1 MDLQQ
6 AKILINKVN
15 SLFKGM
21 EEGNQTLSSI
31 ERDLMLS
38 YIRQLYEEFLNT
50 RGDIP
55 MAKVPTRSIEGEGL
69 KPAFE
74 VIAPKAPKKTSKPK
88 IIEVPDSLKDLKPSP
103 PKSKLKLKTKGVKNV
118 TSSPIAPSKSK
129 SKKVTSPSKPIS
141 KKKGAYNVL
150 FEFKAAKE
158 LSEKLSER
166 RIEDL
171 TKAMAINDR
180 LLYMNELFGKDFDS
194 LNKTL
199 KTLNKY
205 DDLQDAKGLLIN
217 LADRFDWLNEEK
229 IPIAQGFIKLVR
241 RKYI

>member
-6 AKILINKVN
+6 AKVLINKIN

-21 EEGNQTLSSI
+21 EGGNHKLSTI

-38 YIRQLYEEFLNT
+38 YIRELYEEFLNV
-50 RGDIP
+50 RKDLP
-55 MAKVPTRSIEGEGL
+55 LEKKPTRSAEEESH

-74 VIAPKAPKKTSKPK
+74 VIAPKPPKKVSKPK
-88 IIEVPDSLKDLKPSP
+88 IIEVPDSLKDLKPSAP
-103 PKSKLKLKTKGVKNV
+103 PKPKTVKKATPKIV
-118 TSSPIAPSKSK
+118 AKPKPQPQQATPPPPEKA
-129 SKKVTSPSKPIS
+129 KKYH
-141 KKKGAYNVL
+141 AL

-166 RIEDL
+166 RIDDL
-171 TKAMAINDR
+171 TKSMAINDR

-194 LNKTL
+194 LNETL
-199 KTLNKY
+199 KVLNKY
-205 DDLQDAKGLLIN
+205 EDLEDAKGLLIN
-217 LADRFDWLNEEK
+217 LAERFDWLDEEK
-229 IPIAQGFIKLVR
+229 IPTAQSFIKLVR